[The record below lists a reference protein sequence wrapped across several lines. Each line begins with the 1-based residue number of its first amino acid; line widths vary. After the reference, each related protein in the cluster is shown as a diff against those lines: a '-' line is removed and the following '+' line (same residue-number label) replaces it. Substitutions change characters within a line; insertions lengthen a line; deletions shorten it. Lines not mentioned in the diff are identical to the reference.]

1 MKWIY
6 ACHACAAMLNPGEN
20 IILVG
25 VNEDRRMLMAF
36 SPEPGNYELRVP
48 PHTTISPG
56 SSWTFYCPVCHES
69 LTTPENENLCAIDLL
84 EGSARRRVFF
94 SRVAGEHATV
104 VVADKQV
111 TGYGEHAPTYMQYF
125 LQMKHLL

>member
-6 ACHACAAMLNPGEN
+6 ACPACAAMLNPAES
-20 IILVG
+20 IVLVG

-56 SSWTFYCPVCHES
+56 SHWSFHCPVCHES
-69 LTTPENENLCAIDLL
+69 LASTENESLCVIDLI
-84 EGSARRRVFF
+84 EGNARRRVFF

-104 VVADKQV
+104 VLDDKQV
-111 TGYGEHAPTYMQYF
+111 TGYGEHAPAYVNFF
-125 LQMKHLL
+125 LQRKVLK